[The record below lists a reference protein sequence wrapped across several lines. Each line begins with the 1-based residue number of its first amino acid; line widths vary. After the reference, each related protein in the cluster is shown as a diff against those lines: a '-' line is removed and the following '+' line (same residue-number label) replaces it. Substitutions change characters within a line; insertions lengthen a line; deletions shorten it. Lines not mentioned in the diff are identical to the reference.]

1 MDNANALGRQSEA
14 PAAPA
19 WLAGACGPGAG
30 TVTAGKDREAFTG
43 AMLHC
48 LDRPSPVQRT
58 R

>member
-1 MDNANALGRQSEA
+1 MDNANALGGQSE
-14 PAAPA
+14 APA

-43 AMLHC
+43 AMLDC